1 MVVYD
6 LLRLLRNLVEGL
18 EFGYHLCRSSA
29 DTDKSSCLSPYS
41 KQTQIRLVS
50 YEIGKNFF
58 TLIRFGIICEAAFS
72 ILTHSSLSSAF
83 LILIEFGSTNW
94 IHLGIDKIRFKKNWS
109 ILLYCTE
116 YLSRWLIV
124 PCAQSDIIAC
134 DCLTWYCTVAQYK
147 WRCIIERC
155 SGPLPAFDS
164 FIFAVN
170 TVRCSGHEKI
180 DVSRSE
186 HSEHLKGSSVEL
198 VHNPESKRFKAN
210 FYWTNLEF
218 RLG

>member
-6 LLRLLRNLVEGL
+6 ILRLLRNLVEGL

-72 ILTHSSLSSAF
+72 ILTHSSFSSAF

-94 IHLGIDKIRFKKNWS
+94 IHLGIDKIRFEKKLIDIAVLYWVFIEMINCSMCPKWYHCMWLS
-109 ILLYCTE
+109 DLLLYG
-116 YLSRWLIV
+116 
-124 PCAQSDIIAC
+124 
-134 DCLTWYCTVAQYK
+134 CTV
-147 WRCIIERC
+147 
-155 SGPLPAFDS
+155 
-164 FIFAVN
+164 
-170 TVRCSGHEKI
+170 
-180 DVSRSE
+180 
-186 HSEHLKGSSVEL
+186 
-198 VHNPESKRFKAN
+198 
-210 FYWTNLEF
+210 
-218 RLG
+218 